1 MYLSKG
7 MKKRLMKLFRW
18 FVFLTIM
25 GLLVLSIS
33 NSLVQRKTKDSLFDS
48 TESIPKNR
56 VGLLLGTSK
65 YLVDGGINQ
74 YYKYRIEAAVKLYN
88 AGKIDFILISGD
100 NATRQYNEPMTMRK
114 DLIAN
119 GIPVEKIYLDYA
131 GFRTFD
137 SVVRSKEIFG
147 LDSLT
152 VISQPFHN
160 ERAIYIA
167 RSKGIYAIGFNA
179 QEVNVYSG
187 FKTQVREK
195 LARVKMQL
203 DILFGNEPKYLGKKI
218 EIK

>member
-1 MYLSKG
+1 
-7 MKKRLMKLFRW
+7 
-18 FVFLTIM
+18 M